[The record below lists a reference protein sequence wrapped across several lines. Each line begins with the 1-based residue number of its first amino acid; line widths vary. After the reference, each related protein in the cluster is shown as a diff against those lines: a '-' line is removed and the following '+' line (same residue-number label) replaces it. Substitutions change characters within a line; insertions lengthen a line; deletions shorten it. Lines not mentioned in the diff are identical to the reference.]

1 MTQTLSHTRVSGANC
16 AVCKRPDRL
25 QHKRNKRE
33 RQACL
38 DGGQPLLRLVR
49 GGAEDR
55 VRQMQVP
62 NRALGRRR
70 PRRIQRHECVRRMC
84 REPLQIVE
92 PVGHADGCCVGC
104 RVSRVGRGA
113 EEVPGRPGRVRTGH
127 QVDVGVQVDVIGA
140 VGDRFQQRPH
150 TLRRCSHASE
160 YELQS
165 GPAIF
170 TSKSKPDQE
179 MILPC
184 KTSQSAQLLCLKT
197 YQNI

>member
-1 MTQTLSHTRVSGANC
+1 MTQTLSHARVSGTNC

-38 DGGQPLLRLVR
+38 DGGQSLLRLVR

-62 NRALGRRR
+62 DRALGRRR
-70 PRRIQRHECVRRMC
+70 PRRIQRHERIGRAG
-84 REPLQIVE
+84 RKPLQVVE
-92 PVGHADGCCVGC
+92 PVGHADGRGVGC

-113 EEVPGRPGRVRTGH
+113 EEVPGGPSRVRSGH

-140 VGDRFQQRPH
+140 VGDRLQQRPH
-150 TLRRCSHASE
+150 TLRRCSHTFE

-165 GPAIF
+165 GPTISRSNASNL
-170 TSKSKPDQE
+170 T
-179 MILPC
+179 
-184 KTSQSAQLLCLKT
+184 
-197 YQNI
+197 